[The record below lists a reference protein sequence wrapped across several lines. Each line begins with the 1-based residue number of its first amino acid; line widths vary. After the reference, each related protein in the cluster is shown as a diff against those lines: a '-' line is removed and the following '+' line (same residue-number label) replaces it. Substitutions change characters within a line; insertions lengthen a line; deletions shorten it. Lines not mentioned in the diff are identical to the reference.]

1 MSLRVWMAELMAEQ
15 KAFDPN
21 DGKGGISGLFLW
33 VKSPGRRAYQ
43 RSEPVEERR
52 PKVIKWSV
60 YLS

>member
-1 MSLRVWMAELMAEQ
+1 MAELMAAQ

-33 VKSPGRRAYQ
+33 VKSPGQRAYQ

-52 PKVIKWSV
+52 PMVIKWSV